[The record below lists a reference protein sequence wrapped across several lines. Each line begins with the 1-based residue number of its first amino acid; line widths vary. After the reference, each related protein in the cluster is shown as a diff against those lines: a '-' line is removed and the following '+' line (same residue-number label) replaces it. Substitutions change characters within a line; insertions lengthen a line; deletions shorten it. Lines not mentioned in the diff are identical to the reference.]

1 MWGRTSINTFILYL
15 QKWREHKIYATLA
28 SHMLLWEPTM
38 FPELNSFSND
48 RFQSCKFPTRHLIT
62 DVLIEKLILWNE
74 HKGILCTYWLRGRT
88 DVVNIWLRAQRE
100 PNIFPCGPTWLGHQA
115 FHHLTAALY
124 LSSFLLASCSAARP
138 FPGPNHAIA
147 YESHWEIFSLV
158 RIFNRIPGRAS
169 LMIKWLC

>member
-88 DVVNIWLRAQRE
+88 EVVNIWLRAQRG
-100 PNIFPCGPTWLGHQA
+100 PNESQIF
-115 FHHLTAALY
+115 
-124 LSSFLLASCSAARP
+124 SRAARP
-138 FPGPNHAIA
+138 GLVIKHFIIWLPPFIFLPFFLLLAALHDLFPALITP
-147 YESHWEIFSLV
+147 SPTSLIGKLFV
-158 RIFNRIPGRAS
+158 
-169 LMIKWLC
+169 